1 MKIFYEDLIMENGE
15 LVRIECP
22 TEYEDDFY
30 ESIENSMK
38 RKDWWSPEQF
48 DGCNAVY
55 MGLNLT
61 RINMGKVI
69 GFL

>member
-1 MKIFYEDLIMENGE
+1 MVYIDLLLDNGE

-22 TEYEDDFY
+22 TKFFDACMDSLEHT
-30 ESIENSMK
+30 MK

-48 DGCNAVY
+48 DGCRAEY
-55 MGLNLT
+55 LGLSMS
-61 RINMGKVI
+61 RVAMHKVV